1 MIAVPNPSLRALTA
15 ILAAAGLAL
24 AGCAGG
30 ATAGRASGGVGRAAP
45 AAAPMA
51 RGPFVAAANPLA
63 VEAGLKVLRAG
74 GSAVDAAVAVQAVLG
89 LVEPQS
95 SGLGGGAFMMVFDAE
110 TGAITSYDGRE
121 TAPAAATAELFHD
134 NGRPLAFGEAVL
146 SGRSTG
152 APGAVAMLAMAQAA
166 HGRLAWRNLFGDAE
180 RLARDGFVVSPR
192 LAGFIAATR
201 GQARTRWADGYFT
214 RPDGARYVAGDLLR
228 NPAYAETV
236 AELAAG
242 GAEVFYNGR
251 IAREIA
257 ATVAEAPRPGAL
269 TATDIA
275 AYKPIERGALCRPYR
290 IYVICVPPPPS
301 SGVAVLQLLAMA
313 ESTPDLAGGP
323 DSAEAWTAFAQLQR
337 LMYADRDRYVGDPG
351 FVRVPVQG
359 LLDPDYVAARAAQA
373 PGLTGAAEAGT
384 PPGGVLSG
392 PDATH
397 EPAGTSHFVIVDA
410 WGDAVSMT
418 TTVESVFGSGR
429 MAAGFFLNNQ
439 LTDFSF
445 APTRPDGEP
454 AANAAAPGK
463 RPRSS
468 MAPILILDRQGR
480 LVGALG
486 SPGGTSILAYNARAL
501 IAVLDWGMPV
511 QAAFDLPNLVARG
524 DGFGADTE
532 RFSEPLRLGLAARG
546 VSLQP
551 NDTETSGLHGAIW
564 RQGPKGWGWDGGAD
578 DRREGVARTGSGDQ
592 GFGLGEQGGVFGA
605 SGGRDP
611 LKP

>member
-1 MIAVPNPSLRALTA
+1 MIAFPPRPLRAATA
-15 ILAAAGLAL
+15 AVGAMALAL

-30 ATAGRASGGVGRAAP
+30 AFEPGSRADRMAP
-45 AAAPMA
+45 ASTPETPQA

-63 VEAGLKVLRAG
+63 VEAGLKVLRDG

-95 SGLGGGAFMMVFDAE
+95 SGLGGGAFMMVFDAA
-110 TGAITSYDGRE
+110 TGAVTSYDGRE
-121 TAPAAATAELFHD
+121 TAPAAATAELFFE
-134 NGRPLAFGEAVL
+134 NGRQLGFGEAVL

-152 APGAVAMLAMAQAA
+152 APGVVAMLAMAQTA
-166 HGRLAWRNLFGDAE
+166 HGRLPWSALFGDAE

-201 GQARTRWADGYFT
+201 GQARTRWAESYFT
-214 RPDGARYVAGDLLR
+214 QPDGGRYGAGDVLR

-242 GAEVFYNGR
+242 GVEAFYHGR

-257 ATVAEAPRPGAL
+257 ATVAADPRPGAL
-269 TATDIA
+269 TLEDIA
-275 AYKPIERGALCRPYR
+275 AYEPIERGALCRPYR
-290 IYVICVPPPPS
+290 VHVICVPPPPS

-313 ESTPDLAGGP
+313 EATPDVTLGP
-323 DSAEAWTAFAQLQR
+323 DSAEAWTALAQLQR
-337 LMYADRDRYVGDPG
+337 LMYADRDRFVGDPA

-359 LLDPDYVAARAAQA
+359 LLDPRYTAARAALA
-373 PGLTGAAEAGT
+373 PDLTGAAAAGA
-384 PPGGVLSG
+384 PPGGVLVG

-397 EPAGTSHFVIVDA
+397 EPSGTSHFVIVDA
-410 WGDAVSMT
+410 GGNAVSMT

-445 APTRPDGEP
+445 APVRTDGEP
-454 AANAAAPGK
+454 AANAAAAGK

-468 MAPILILDRQGR
+468 MAPILILDREGR

-501 IAVLDWGMPV
+501 IAILDWGLPV
-511 QAAFDLPNLVARG
+511 QTAFDLPNLVARG

-532 RFSEPLRLGLAARG
+532 RFPRGLREALTARG
-546 VSLQP
+546 VTLRP
-551 NDTETSGLHGAIW
+551 NDSETSGLHGGLW
-564 RQGPKGWGWDGGAD
+564 RHGPEGWGWDGGAD
-578 DRREGVARTGSGDQ
+578 DRREGVARTGTGD
-592 GFGLGEQGGVFGA
+592 
-605 SGGRDP
+605 
-611 LKP
+611 